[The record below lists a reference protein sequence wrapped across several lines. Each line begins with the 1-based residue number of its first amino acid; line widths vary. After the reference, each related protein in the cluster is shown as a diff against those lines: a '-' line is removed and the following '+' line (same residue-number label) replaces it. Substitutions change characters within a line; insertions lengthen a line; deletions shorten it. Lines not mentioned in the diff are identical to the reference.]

1 MGSYILFIFGA
12 FEDHDDLEFFC
23 LEHFTKVS
31 ESGIKFVIES
41 GGNCVIIFDTEKDKE
56 TLSKDV
62 KETLSIEH
70 IKFYLM
76 FEKDKVF
83 LAELPENLNNFIF
96 IPAETEDDDS
106 IPFKIKITYI
116 DTNYDLDDILDKIQ
130 VTGIESLTEGE
141 KKFLD
146 EFGK

>member
-12 FEDHDDLEFFC
+12 FEDHEDLEFFC

-41 GGNCVIIFDTEKDKE
+41 GGNCVIIFDSEKDKKE
-56 TLSKDV
+56 LINDV
-62 KETLSIEH
+62 KETLAIEH

-83 LAELPENLNNFIF
+83 FAELPESLSNFIF
-96 IPAETEDDDS
+96 KPAETSKEDETP
-106 IPFKIKITYI
+106 IKIKITYL
-116 DTNYDLDDILDKIQ
+116 DTNYDLDEILDKIQ
-130 VTGIESLTEGE
+130 VSGFESLTEGE

>member
-12 FEDHDDLEFFC
+12 FEDHEDLEFFC

-41 GGNCVIIFDTEKDKE
+41 GGNCVIIFDSEKDRKE
-56 TLSKDV
+56 LIKDV
-62 KETLSIEH
+62 KETLAIEH

-83 LAELPENLNNFIF
+83 FAELPESLSNFIF
-96 IPAETEDDDS
+96 KPAETSREDEPP
-106 IPFKIKITYI
+106 IKIKITYL
-116 DTNYDLDDILDKIQ
+116 DTNYDLDEILDKIQ
-130 VTGIESLTEGE
+130 VSGIESLTDGE
-141 KKFLD
+141 KNFLD

>member
-23 LEHFTKVS
+23 LEHFTNVS

-41 GGNCVIIFDTEKDKE
+41 GGNCVIIFDTEKDKQ
-56 TLSKDV
+56 TLIKDV
-62 KETLSIEH
+62 KETLAIEH

-83 LAELPENLNNFIF
+83 FAELPESLSNFIF
-96 IPAETEDDDS
+96 KPAETEKAD
-106 IPFKIKITYI
+106 PTPVKIKITYL
-116 DTNYDLDDILDKIQ
+116 DTNYDLDEILDKIQ
-130 VTGIESLTEGE
+130 VSGIESLTEGE

>member
-83 LAELPENLNNFIF
+83 LAELPENLSNFIF
-96 IPAETEDDDS
+96 KPAETDDEDS

-130 VTGIESLTEGE
+130 VSGIESLTEGE

>member
-12 FEDHDDLEFFC
+12 FEDHEDLEFFC

-41 GGNCVIIFDTEKDKE
+41 GGNCVIIFDSEKDRKE
-56 TLSKDV
+56 LIKDV
-62 KETLSIEH
+62 KETLAIEH

-83 LAELPENLNNFIF
+83 FAELPESLSNFIF
-96 IPAETEDDDS
+96 KPAETSKEDET
-106 IPFKIKITYI
+106 PIKIRITYL
-116 DTNYDLDDILDKIQ
+116 DTNYDLDEILEKIQ
-130 VTGIESLTEGE
+130 STGIESLTEGE
-141 KKFLD
+141 KNFLD

>member
-12 FEDHDDLEFFC
+12 FEDHEDLEFFC

-41 GGNCVIIFDTEKDKE
+41 GGNCVIIFDSEKDRKE
-56 TLSKDV
+56 LIKDV
-62 KETLSIEH
+62 KETLAIEH

-83 LAELPENLNNFIF
+83 FAELPESLSNFIF
-96 IPAETEDDDS
+96 KPAETNNEDDTP
-106 IPFKIKITYI
+106 IKIKITYL
-116 DTNYDLDDILDKIQ
+116 DTNYDLDEILDKIQ
-130 VTGIESLTEGE
+130 EGGVESLTDGE

>member
-12 FEDHDDLEFFC
+12 FEDHEDLEFFC

-41 GGNCVIIFDTEKDKE
+41 GGNCVIIFDSEKDKKAL
-56 TLSKDV
+56 TKDV
-62 KETLSIEH
+62 KDTLAIEH

-83 LAELPENLNNFIF
+83 FAELPESLSNFIF
-96 IPAETEDDDS
+96 KPAETNKEDET
-106 IPFKIKITYI
+106 PIKIRITYL
-116 DTNYDLDDILDKIQ
+116 DTNYDLDEILDKIQ
-130 VTGIESLTEGE
+130 VSGIESLTDGE
-141 KKFLD
+141 KNFLD

>member
-12 FEDHDDLEFFC
+12 FEDHEDLEFFC

-41 GGNCVIIFDTEKDKE
+41 GGNCVIIFDSEKDRK
-56 TLSKDV
+56 TLTKDV
-62 KETLSIEH
+62 KDTLSIEH

-83 LAELPENLNNFIF
+83 FAELPESLSNFIF
-96 IPAETEDDDS
+96 KPAETDKEDETP
-106 IPFKIKITYI
+106 IKIKITYL
-116 DTNYDLDDILDKIQ
+116 DTNYDLDEILDKIQ
-130 VTGIESLTEGE
+130 VSGIESLTEGE
-141 KKFLD
+141 KNFLD

>member
-12 FEDHDDLEFFC
+12 FEDHEDLEFFC

-41 GGNCVIIFDTEKDKE
+41 GGNCVIIFDSEKDKKE
-56 TLSKDV
+56 LINDV
-62 KETLSIEH
+62 KETLAIEH

-83 LAELPENLNNFIF
+83 FAELPESLSNFIF
-96 IPAETEDDDS
+96 KPAETSKEDETP
-106 IPFKIKITYI
+106 IKIKITYL
-116 DTNYDLDDILDKIQ
+116 DTNYDLDEILDKIQ
-130 VTGIESLTEGE
+130 VSGFESLTEGE

-146 EFGK
+146 GFGK

>member
-12 FEDHDDLEFFC
+12 FEDHEDLEFFC

-41 GGNCVIIFDTEKDKE
+41 GGNCVIIFDSEKDKKD
-56 TLSKDV
+56 LIKDV
-62 KETLSIEH
+62 KETLAIEH

-83 LAELPENLNNFIF
+83 FAELPESLSNFIF
-96 IPAETEDDDS
+96 KPAEVSKEDDTP
-106 IPFKIKITYI
+106 IKIKITYL
-116 DTNYDLDDILDKIQ
+116 DTNYDLDEILDKIQ
-130 VTGIESLTEGE
+130 TSGIESLTEGE
-141 KKFLD
+141 KNFLD
-146 EFGK
+146 GFGK

>member
-12 FEDHDDLEFFC
+12 FEDHEDLEFFC

-41 GGNCVIIFDTEKDKE
+41 GGNCVIIFDSEKDRKE
-56 TLSKDV
+56 LIKDV
-62 KETLSIEH
+62 KETLAIEH

-83 LAELPENLNNFIF
+83 FAELPESLSNFIF
-96 IPAETEDDDS
+96 KPAEVSENDDTT
-106 IPFKIKITYI
+106 IKIKITYL
-116 DTNYDLDDILDKIQ
+116 DTNYDLDEILDKIQ
-130 VTGIESLTEGE
+130 ISGIESLTEGE

>member
-41 GGNCVIIFDTEKDKE
+41 GGNCVIIFDSEKDRKD
-56 TLSKDV
+56 LIKDV
-62 KETLSIEH
+62 KETLAIEH

-83 LAELPENLNNFIF
+83 FAELPESLSNFIF
-96 IPAETEDDDS
+96 KPAEVSEDDNTP
-106 IPFKIKITYI
+106 IKIKITYL
-116 DTNYDLDDILDKIQ
+116 DTNYDLDEILDKIQ
-130 VTGIESLTEGE
+130 VSGIESLTEGE

>member
-41 GGNCVIIFDTEKDKE
+41 GGNCVIIFDSEKDRKD
-56 TLSKDV
+56 LIKDV
-62 KETLSIEH
+62 KETLAIEH

-83 LAELPENLNNFIF
+83 FAELPESLSNFIF
-96 IPAETEDDDS
+96 KPAEASEDDDTP
-106 IPFKIKITYI
+106 IKIKITYL
-116 DTNYDLDDILDKIQ
+116 DTNYDLDEILDKIQ
-130 VTGIESLTEGE
+130 VSGIESLTEGE

>member
-41 GGNCVIIFDTEKDKE
+41 GGNCVIIFDTEKDKQ
-56 TLSKDV
+56 TLIKDV
-62 KETLSIEH
+62 KETLAIEH

-83 LAELPENLNNFIF
+83 FAELPESLSNFIF
-96 IPAETEDDDS
+96 KPVETEKADPTP
-106 IPFKIKITYI
+106 IKIKITYL
-116 DTNYDLDDILDKIQ
+116 DTNYDLDEILDKIQ
-130 VTGIESLTEGE
+130 VSGIESLTEGE

>member
-41 GGNCVIIFDTEKDKE
+41 GGNCVIIFDSEKDRKE
-56 TLSKDV
+56 LIKDV
-62 KETLSIEH
+62 KETLAIEH

-83 LAELPENLNNFIF
+83 FAELPESLSNFIF
-96 IPAETEDDDS
+96 KPAEVSEDDDTP
-106 IPFKIKITYI
+106 IKIKITYL
-116 DTNYDLDDILDKIQ
+116 DTNYDLDEILDKIQ
-130 VTGIESLTEGE
+130 VSGIESLTEGE

>member
-41 GGNCVIIFDTEKDKE
+41 GGNCVIIFDSEKDRKD
-56 TLSKDV
+56 LIKDV
-62 KETLSIEH
+62 KETLAIEH

-83 LAELPENLNNFIF
+83 FAELPESLSNFIF
-96 IPAETEDDDS
+96 KPAEVSEDDDTP
-106 IPFKIKITYI
+106 IKIKITYL
-116 DTNYDLDDILDKIQ
+116 DTNYDLDEILDKIQ
-130 VTGIESLTEGE
+130 VSGIESLTEGE

>member
-12 FEDHDDLEFFC
+12 FEDHEDLEFFC

-41 GGNCVIIFDTEKDKE
+41 GGNCVIIFDSEKDRKE
-56 TLSKDV
+56 LIKDV
-62 KETLSIEH
+62 KETLAIEH

-83 LAELPENLNNFIF
+83 FAELPESLSNFIF
-96 IPAETEDDDS
+96 KPAETNNEDDTP
-106 IPFKIKITYI
+106 IKIKITYL
-116 DTNYDLDDILDKIQ
+116 DTNYDLDEILDKIQ
-130 VTGIESLTEGE
+130 EGGVESLTEGE

>member
-12 FEDHDDLEFFC
+12 FEDHEDLEFFC

-41 GGNCVIIFDTEKDKE
+41 GGNCVIIFDSEKDKK
-56 TLSKDV
+56 TLTKDV
-62 KETLSIEH
+62 KDTLAIEH

-83 LAELPENLNNFIF
+83 FAELPESLSNFIF
-96 IPAETEDDDS
+96 KPAETNKEYET
-106 IPFKIKITYI
+106 PIKIRITYL
-116 DTNYDLDDILDKIQ
+116 DTNYDLDEILDKIQ
-130 VTGIESLTEGE
+130 VSGIESLTDGE
-141 KKFLD
+141 KNFLD

>member
-1 MGSYILFIFGA
+1 MGSFILFIFGA
-12 FEDHDDLEFFC
+12 FEDHEELQFFC

-41 GGNCVIIFDTEKDKE
+41 GGNCIIIFETEKDRE
-56 TLSKDV
+56 TLIKDV

-83 LAELPENLNNFIF
+83 LAELPENLSNFIF
-96 IPAETEDDDS
+96 KPEEMEGDDS
-106 IPFKIKITYI
+106 TPFKIKITYI

-130 VTGIESLTEGE
+130 VTGIDSLTEGE

>member
-12 FEDHDDLEFFC
+12 FEDHEDLEFFC

-41 GGNCVIIFDTEKDKE
+41 GGNCVIIFDSEKDKK
-56 TLSKDV
+56 TLTKDV
-62 KETLSIEH
+62 KDTLAIEH

-83 LAELPENLNNFIF
+83 FAELPESLSNFIF
-96 IPAETEDDDS
+96 KPAETNKEDET
-106 IPFKIKITYI
+106 PIKIRITYL
-116 DTNYDLDDILDKIQ
+116 DTNYDLDEILDKIQ
-130 VTGIESLTEGE
+130 VSGIESLTEGE
-141 KKFLD
+141 KNFLD

>member
-23 LEHFTKVS
+23 LEHFTNVS

-41 GGNCVIIFDTEKDKE
+41 GGNCVIIFDTEKDKQ
-56 TLSKDV
+56 TLIKDV
-62 KETLSIEH
+62 KETLAIEH

-83 LAELPENLNNFIF
+83 FAELPESLSKFIF
-96 IPAETEDDDS
+96 KPAEAEKEDQTP
-106 IPFKIKITYI
+106 IKIKITYL
-116 DTNYDLDDILDKIQ
+116 DTNYDLDEILDKIQ
-130 VTGIESLTEGE
+130 VSGIESLTEGE

>member
-12 FEDHDDLEFFC
+12 FEDHEDLEFFC

-41 GGNCVIIFDTEKDKE
+41 GGNCVIIFDSEKDRK
-56 TLSKDV
+56 TLTKDV
-62 KETLSIEH
+62 KDTLAIEH

-83 LAELPENLNNFIF
+83 FAELPESLSNFIF
-96 IPAETEDDDS
+96 KPAETDKEDETP
-106 IPFKIKITYI
+106 IKIKITYL
-116 DTNYDLDDILDKIQ
+116 DTNYDLDEILDKIQ
-130 VTGIESLTEGE
+130 VSGIESLTEGE
-141 KKFLD
+141 KNFLD

>member
-12 FEDHDDLEFFC
+12 FEDHEDLEFFC

-41 GGNCVIIFDTEKDKE
+41 GGNCVIIFDSEKDKK
-56 TLSKDV
+56 TLTKDV
-62 KETLSIEH
+62 KDTLAIEH

-83 LAELPENLNNFIF
+83 FAELPESLSNFIF
-96 IPAETEDDDS
+96 KPAETNKEDET
-106 IPFKIKITYI
+106 PIKIRITYL
-116 DTNYDLDDILDKIQ
+116 DTNYDLDEILDKIQ
-130 VTGIESLTEGE
+130 VSGIESLTDGE
-141 KKFLD
+141 KNFLD

>member
-1 MGSYILFIFGA
+1 MDSYILFIFGA
-12 FEDHDDLEFFC
+12 FEDHEDLEYFC

-41 GGNCVIIFDTEKDKE
+41 GGNCVIIFDTEKDKK
-56 TLSKDV
+56 TLIKDI
-62 KETLSIEH
+62 KETLAIEH

-83 LAELPENLNNFIF
+83 FAELPESLSNFIF
-96 IPAETEDDDS
+96 KPAEINKEDETP
-106 IPFKIKITYI
+106 IKIKITYL
-116 DTNYDLDDILDKIQ
+116 DTNYDLDEILDKIQ
-130 VTGIESLTEGE
+130 VSGVESLTEGE

>member
-12 FEDHDDLEFFC
+12 FEDHEDLEFFC

-41 GGNCVIIFDTEKDKE
+41 GGNCVIIFDSEKDRKE
-56 TLSKDV
+56 LIKDV
-62 KETLSIEH
+62 KETLAIEH

-83 LAELPENLNNFIF
+83 FAELPESLSNFIF
-96 IPAETEDDDS
+96 KPAETNNEDDTP
-106 IPFKIKITYI
+106 IKIKITYI
-116 DTNYDLDDILDKIQ
+116 DTNYDLDEILDKIQ
-130 VTGIESLTEGE
+130 EGGVESLTEGE

>member
-83 LAELPENLNNFIF
+83 LAELPENISNFIF
-96 IPAETEDDDS
+96 KPSETDDEDS

-130 VTGIESLTEGE
+130 VSGIESLTEGE

>member
-1 MGSYILFIFGA
+1 MSSYILFIFGA

-23 LEHFTKVS
+23 LEHFTNVS

-56 TLSKDV
+56 TLIKDV
-62 KETLSIEH
+62 KETLAIEH

-83 LAELPENLNNFIF
+83 FAELPESLSNFIF
-96 IPAETEDDDS
+96 KPAEVEKEDPTP
-106 IPFKIKITYI
+106 IKIKITYL

-130 VTGIESLTEGE
+130 VSGIESLTEGE

>member
-12 FEDHDDLEFFC
+12 FEDHEDLEFFC

-41 GGNCVIIFDTEKDKE
+41 GGKCVIIFDSEKDKKE
-56 TLSKDV
+56 LINDV
-62 KETLSIEH
+62 KETLAIEH

-83 LAELPENLNNFIF
+83 FAELPESLSNFIF
-96 IPAETEDDDS
+96 KPAETSKEDETP
-106 IPFKIKITYI
+106 IKIKITYL
-116 DTNYDLDDILDKIQ
+116 DTNYDLDEILDKIQ
-130 VTGIESLTEGE
+130 EGGVESLTEGE

>member
-12 FEDHDDLEFFC
+12 FEDHEDLEFFC

-41 GGNCVIIFDTEKDKE
+41 GGNCVIIFDSEKDRKE
-56 TLSKDV
+56 LIKDV
-62 KETLSIEH
+62 KETLAIEH

-83 LAELPENLNNFIF
+83 FAELPESLSNFIF
-96 IPAETEDDDS
+96 KPAETSKEDET
-106 IPFKIKITYI
+106 PIKIRITYL
-116 DTNYDLDDILDKIQ
+116 DTNYDLDEILEKIQ
-130 VTGIESLTEGE
+130 ASGIESLTEGE
-141 KKFLD
+141 KNFLD

>member
-12 FEDHDDLEFFC
+12 FEDHEDLEFFC

-31 ESGIKFVIES
+31 ESCIKFVIES
-41 GGNCVIIFDTEKDKE
+41 GGNCVIIFDSEKDKK
-56 TLSKDV
+56 TLTKDV
-62 KETLSIEH
+62 KDTLAIEH

-83 LAELPENLNNFIF
+83 FAELPESLSNFIF
-96 IPAETEDDDS
+96 KPAETNKEDET
-106 IPFKIKITYI
+106 PIKIRITYL
-116 DTNYDLDDILDKIQ
+116 DTNYDLDEILDKIQ
-130 VTGIESLTEGE
+130 VSGIESLTDGE
-141 KKFLD
+141 KNFLD

>member
-23 LEHFTKVS
+23 LEHFASVS

-41 GGNCVIIFDTEKDKE
+41 GGNCVIIFDTEKDKK

-62 KETLSIEH
+62 KEALSIEH

-83 LAELPENLNNFIF
+83 LAELPENLSNFIF
-96 IPAETEDDDS
+96 KPEEMEGDDS

-130 VTGIESLTEGE
+130 LSGVESLTEGE

>member
-1 MGSYILFIFGA
+1 MGSFILFIFGA
-12 FEDHDDLEFFC
+12 FEDHEELQFFC

-41 GGNCVIIFDTEKDKE
+41 GGNCIIIFETEKDRE
-56 TLSKDV
+56 TLIKDV

-83 LAELPENLNNFIF
+83 LAELPESLNNFIF
-96 IPAETEDDDS
+96 KPAKSNKEDS
-106 IPFKIKITYI
+106 FPIKFHVSYI
-116 DTNYDLDDILDKIQ
+116 EQTYDLDEILDKIQ
-130 VTGIESLTEGE
+130 VSGVESLTEGE